1 MITDRFLNQQRKLL
15 KPYEEGSTD
24 LSATTGR
31 KTGYSSFIRIL
42 RIAIISYDT
51 KTMQTVKSHIFK
63 NEWAVP
69 LGRTVHFCIEKPED
83 EDCSDCNDHQS

>member
-1 MITDRFLNQQRKLL
+1 
-15 KPYEEGSTD
+15 
-24 LSATTGR
+24 
-31 KTGYSSFIRIL
+31 
-42 RIAIISYDT
+42 
-51 KTMQTVKSHIFK
+51 MQTVKTHIFK

>member
-1 MITDRFLNQQRKLL
+1 M
-15 KPYEEGSTD
+15 D

-69 LGRTVHFCIEKPED
+69 LGRTVHFYIRKGENYV
-83 EDCSDCNDHQS
+83 SNYH